1 MKKGFTIIEIL
12 IAMIILFIAIGFV
25 NISIKAFNSYQRKAE
40 TYQNF
45 YITALSLKDW
55 IEVQDLDDDKNYRGV
70 LNGINYTIDIKI
82 IAKTRNYIVYTEGR
96 RGGSNSGNFYII
108 LYKLEMILKDK
119 IKTKEYSFYL
129 TRQKVINPY
138 NEFNEGGR

>member
-55 IEVQDLDDDKNYRGV
+55 IEVQDLDNDKNYRGV
-70 LNGINYTIDIKI
+70 LNGVNYNINIKI
-82 IAKTRNYIVYTEGR
+82 VSKIRNYIVYTEGR

-108 LYKLEMILKDK
+108 LYKLEIILKDK

-129 TRQKVINPY
+129 TRQKIINPY